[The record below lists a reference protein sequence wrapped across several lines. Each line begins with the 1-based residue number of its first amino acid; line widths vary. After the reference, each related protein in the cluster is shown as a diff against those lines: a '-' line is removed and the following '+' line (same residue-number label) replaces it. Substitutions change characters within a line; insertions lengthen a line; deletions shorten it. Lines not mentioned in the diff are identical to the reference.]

1 MTIAPPPKQT
11 FVNENDLE
19 APVFPFL
26 GNKTALLEKFG
37 WMPRTKANHPSRAK
51 PAA

>member
-11 FVNENDLE
+11 FVIENNLE

-26 GNKTALLEKFG
+26 GDRSALLEKFG
-37 WMPRTKANHPSRAK
+37 WMPRRETNIQSRAK